1 MVPNGY
7 LLLFGPEHAEEQYE
21 ALKNHKACGAETKN
35 VKAEE
40 LQNFFL
46 IWTREILVLSC

>member
-7 LLLFGPEHAEEQYE
+7 LLLFGPEQAQEKYE
-21 ALKNHKACGAETKN
+21 ALKNHKACDAGTKN

-40 LQNFFL
+40 LQNFLSGL
-46 IWTREILVLSC
+46 IRTV